1 MSWRCEPGGGE
12 AARDHAVIQVCTGMV
27 AGWVQRRRGSRLSV
41 AVEADLHR
49 CVTEGQT
56 WGEGGDKGTQ
66 AC

>member
-1 MSWRCEPGGGE
+1 M
-12 AARDHAVIQVCTGMV
+12 IQVCTGMV